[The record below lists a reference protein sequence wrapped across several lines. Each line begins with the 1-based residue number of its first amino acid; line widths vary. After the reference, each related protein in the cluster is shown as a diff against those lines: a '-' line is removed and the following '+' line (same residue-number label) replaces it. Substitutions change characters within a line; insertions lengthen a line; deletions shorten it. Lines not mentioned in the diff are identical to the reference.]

1 MLHSV
6 FIQNMVSNRC
16 KQIITQ
22 LFRDFNLHPK
32 DVFLGE
38 VRLEN
43 ELTKTQ
49 YHSVNMR
56 LEQFGYRLI
65 VDNKAK
71 ITTKVKF
78 VLAEL
83 FESDIFNL
91 NVNVSQYVAEKLKYE
106 YHYLSNLFSQ
116 TENTTIEKYLIQ
128 LKIEKAKEYIE
139 KRELCLGEI
148 AFRLGYSSSAHL
160 ANQFKQINGITP
172 TQYKNLTQF
181 KFNK

>member
-1 MLHSV
+1 M
-6 FIQNMVSNRC
+6 
-16 KQIITQ
+16 
-22 LFRDFNLHPK
+22 
-32 DVFLGE
+32 
-38 VRLEN
+38 
-43 ELTKTQ
+43 
-49 YHSVNMR
+49 
-56 LEQFGYRLI
+56 
-65 VDNKAK
+65 
-71 ITTKVKF
+71 
-78 VLAEL
+78 LAEL

-91 NVNVSQYVAEKLKYE
+91 NVNLSPYVAEKLKYE

-139 KRELCLGEI
+139 RRELCLGEI

-172 TQYKNLTQF
+172 TPYKNLTQY